1 MPTLMKSHYI
11 GELTKKEKGKAVTL
25 CGWVNSRRDHGG
37 LIFIDLRDS
46 TGIVQVVFDKSS
58 KLKNQVYKL
67 ASSLRPEW
75 VIQVKGKIETRPES
89 MVNPKLA
96 TGEIEVK
103 AEKLNILSKSKTLP
117 FEIDKDGYEVK
128 EDLRLKYRYLDLRRK
143 RMSRNIKIRH
153 QVKNFTRDFLAK
165 KGFIEIDTPIL
176 SKSTPEG
183 ARDFLVPS
191 RHHPEKF
198 YALPQSPQQY
208 KQLLMVAGVEKYFQF
223 GHCFRD
229 EDLRADRVL
238 EFDQWDIEMSFVE
251 QEDILNLTEE
261 LVTGIVEKVIKKK
274 IQEKPFPRLTYQEAM
289 TKYKTDDPDLRKDKK
304 NPNILA
310 FVWITDFPMFEKKE
324 DGTLGAA
331 HHPFTAPYDED
342 IYLLDKPEKLLEIRA
357 KQYDL
362 VLNSHEVF
370 GGSIR
375 NHDPKILVKVFQAL
389 GYSKQEVRKRFGH
402 LLSAFEYG
410 VPPHGGIAGGFARFL
425 MASLGEKN
433 IREVIP
439 FPTTRKGTTSVMDAP
454 SKVDPKQLKEL
465 HIKIDRGRK

>member
-1 MPTLMKSHYI
+1 
-11 GELTKKEKGKAVTL
+11 
-25 CGWVNSRRDHGG
+25 
-37 LIFIDLRDS
+37 
-46 TGIVQVVFDKSS
+46 
-58 KLKNQVYKL
+58 
-67 ASSLRPEW
+67 
-75 VIQVKGKIETRPES
+75 
-89 MVNPKLA
+89 
-96 TGEIEVK
+96 
-103 AEKLNILSKSKTLP
+103 
-117 FEIDKDGYEVK
+117 
-128 EDLRLKYRYLDLRRK
+128 
-143 RMSRNIKIRH
+143 
-153 QVKNFTRDFLAK
+153 
-165 KGFIEIDTPIL
+165 
-176 SKSTPEG
+176 
-183 ARDFLVPS
+183 
-191 RHHPEKF
+191 
-198 YALPQSPQQY
+198 
-208 KQLLMVAGVEKYFQF
+208 
-223 GHCFRD
+223 
-229 EDLRADRVL
+229 
-238 EFDQWDIEMSFVE
+238 
-251 QEDILNLTEE
+251 
-261 LVTGIVEKVIKKK
+261 
-274 IQEKPFPRLTYQEAM
+274 M

-304 NPNILA
+304 NPDILA

-362 VLNSHEVF
+362 VLNGHEVF

-454 SKVDPKQLKEL
+454 SRVDPKQLKEL